1 MLVKVYDGD
10 LLDALRRLKLK
21 LGKDGLLAQIRSRR
35 YYLKPSDARKFKRF
49 RAARKRNKWL
59 KLR

>member
-1 MLVKVYDGD
+1 MVKVVDGD
-10 LLDALRRLKLK
+10 LETALRRLKRK
-21 LGKDGLLAQIRSRR
+21 LGMDGLLARIRSRR
-35 YYLKPSDARKFKRF
+35 YYLKPSDARKLKRF